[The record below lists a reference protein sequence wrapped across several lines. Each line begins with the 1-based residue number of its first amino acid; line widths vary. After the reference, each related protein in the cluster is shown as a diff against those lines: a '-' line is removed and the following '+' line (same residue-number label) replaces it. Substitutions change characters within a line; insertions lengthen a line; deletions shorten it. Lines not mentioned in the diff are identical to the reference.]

1 MLVYFAC
8 VACIT
13 HSSCQ
18 GVKLGEKNC
27 QNHLTKI
34 NAKISMSPEDFAPLK
49 MEHIAV
55 PCLVGTCYK
64 GLKQSEVDGIMLY
77 ILSVI
82 IFRRICEMRRPLV
95 RFFCMILVQKRC

>member
-1 MLVYFAC
+1 MSNSL
-8 VACIT
+8 
-13 HSSCQ
+13 
-18 GVKLGEKNC
+18 E
-27 QNHLTKI
+27 KI

-49 MEHIAV
+49 MEHIVV

-95 RFFCMILVQKRC
+95 RLFCMILVQKRC